1 MTAATAMPFPSV
13 ATNPPS
19 SQTNG
24 CRICILGGGFG
35 GLYTALRLAQF
46 PWDDLGKPEITL
58 VDRNDRFVFLP
69 LLYELVTEEMED
81 WEVAPRF
88 EDLLTHTGIRFCHG
102 DVAHIDLDHH
112 RITLQSTETLSWD
125 RLVLSLGGETPLDS
139 VTGAETHA
147 LPFRT
152 VHHAHTLK
160 AKLKTLESNGN
171 PKIRV
176 AIVGGGYS
184 GVELAC
190 KLADRLG
197 DRGRVRLIERND
209 QILRFSPTFNQQT
222 AQDALRQRKVWI
234 DLETTVTAV
243 GKDFLDLR
251 YRNQTD
257 RISIDLVLWTI
268 GNRAIPLVQQ
278 LPLPQNDR
286 GQIQTESTLQVMNNP
301 HLYALG
307 DLAATQDATGQT
319 IPSTAQAA
327 FQQADYAAWNI
338 WASKSQE
345 VGIDRPLLPFRYH
358 HLGEMMTLGK
368 DHATLSGLGI
378 HLQGSLAHLARRLI
392 YLQRMP
398 TWEHQLR
405 VGMNWLLNS
414 LSP

>member
-1 MTAATAMPFPSV
+1 MTAATATPFSSV
-13 ATNPPS
+13 ETNPPS
-19 SQTNG
+19 SSTNRF
-24 CRICILGGGFG
+24 RICILGGGFG
-35 GLYTALRLAQF
+35 GLYTALRLEQF
-46 PWDDLGKPEITL
+46 PWDDIGKPEITL

-69 LLYELVTEEMED
+69 LLYELITEEMED

-88 EDLLTHTGIRFCHG
+88 EDLLTHSGIRFYQG
-102 DVAHIDLDHH
+102 NVDRIDLDHQH
-112 RITLQSTETLSWD
+112 VTLQSAETLSWD

-139 VTGAETHA
+139 VPGAETHA

-160 AKLKTLESNGN
+160 ARLKTLESSGN

-197 DRGRVRLIERND
+197 DRGRIRLIERND
-209 QILRFSPTFNQQT
+209 QILRFSPAFNQQT

-234 DLETTVTAV
+234 DIETTVTSV
-243 GKDFLDLR
+243 GPDFVDLS
-251 YRNQTD
+251 YHNQND
-257 RISIDLVLWTI
+257 RISIDLVLWTT

-278 LPLPQNDR
+278 LPLPKNDR
-286 GQIQTESTLQVMNNP
+286 GQIQTEPTLQVLNTP
-301 HLYALG
+301 DLYALG
-307 DLAATQDATGQT
+307 DLAITQDANGQP

-327 FQQADYAAWNI
+327 FQQADYVAWNI

-345 VGIDRPLLPFRYH
+345 AGIDRPLLPFRYQ

-368 DHATLSGLGI
+368 DQATLSGLGI
-378 HLQGSLAHLARRLI
+378 HLQGPLAQLTRRLI

-405 VGMNWLLNS
+405 VGINWLLNS
-414 LSP
+414 FTP